1 MSFQRKKIR
10 ENDHEHK
17 AGTFASI
24 EDSLE
29 KSGATLAMGDL
40 VAAATGYVI
49 DPAAAVSAFKRLDA
63 ADHSIKGL
71 MTWSINWDDG
81 VSRESV
87 CYN

>member
-1 MSFQRKKIR
+1 
-10 ENDHEHK
+10 
-17 AGTFASI
+17 
-24 EDSLE
+24 
-29 KSGATLAMGDL
+29 MGDL